1 MFLEQRS
8 TKYITEMLRSETR
21 NILIDE
27 TKIFT
32 ASVEHQYCVKNVT
45 FILIQIYCK
54 GD

>member
-8 TKYITEMLRSETR
+8 TKYIMEILRSETR
-21 NILIDE
+21 NTLIDV

-32 ASVEHQYCVKNVT
+32 ASVEHQYRLKNVT
-45 FILIQIYCK
+45 FILRQIYCK